1 MKKVFSLFAVLFA
14 VVAVSC
20 GPNDEPESPSDV
32 AVTSVSLS
40 QAAVTLEPGGTVS
53 LTAIVNPAN
62 ATNKSVTWS
71 SSNQVVA
78 TVDNGTVKA
87 LSQGTATITAT
98 SGDKKATCEVTVQI
112 PREARIR
119 EILMEFYNAMDG
131 PNWTQ
136 KENWGSNEPLN
147 KWQGVEYSSRMLSL
161 DFFYVGLKGNIP
173 EIIGELTELVSFK
186 IVEPGITGTLPQSF
200 SKLTNLEELVI
211 ENTAMT
217 SLPDFF
223 ARFARLVSVSIAGN
237 KNMSGPLPESL
248 GNSNRLVQLF
258 VFGNGFTG
266 TLPESWARHGDY
278 MNLSGNNLS
287 GAIPDAYLVGDN
299 LSKKLINVLLQDG
312 EGFDISSIDIP
323 GYWPKMS
330 VTDMITGNKFNFAD
344 VVKKNKYTVY
354 LEWAPWCPYSKVLM
368 PQLVDYYKKYHQD
381 GLEIIATVMNSEDGS
396 LWNNYDTQKQ
406 SIIDK
411 GYDTWYNFFFL
422 EMQEI
427 ELMTHPSSTPQA
439 EVYDSEGNTI
449 FSGFFRF
456 KDPAQGRYNHP
467 ASTELIPF
475 LETLFGP
482 AGEEEY
488 TSTDYS
494 KDGEVMTLQK
504 ATFGKGINLV
514 FMGDAYVDKD
524 MGKGGLY
531 ETLMR
536 QSMEEF
542 FKIEPYKTF
551 RDRFNV
557 YAVKVVSKN
566 GKTGVGYSTAL
577 GTAAT
582 YTSITAGNIDMCYEY
597 ALMVPGIKDD
607 KNLLIGVLVNSV
619 SVRGVTSMSDT
630 RQSGVA
636 FYGSSYNESDAFGVT
651 IRHEAGGHGFAF
663 LDDEYFNIQT
673 EPTADHIA
681 HRKSMYEKY
690 GWYANVDFTIDPA
703 KVKWSAFLTDERYK
717 DEVGIF
723 EGGSLYSKGAY
734 RPTIHSM
741 MNDNYEYF
749 NAPSRWAIYKR
760 IMELSGEEASF
771 EKFLEYD
778 AVNRE

>member
-1 MKKVFSLFAVLFA
+1 
-14 VVAVSC
+14 
-20 GPNDEPESPSDV
+20 
-32 AVTSVSLS
+32 
-40 QAAVTLEPGGTVS
+40 
-53 LTAIVNPAN
+53 
-62 ATNKSVTWS
+62 
-71 SSNQVVA
+71 
-78 TVDNGTVKA
+78 
-87 LSQGTATITAT
+87 
-98 SGDKKATCEVTVQI
+98 
-112 PREARIR
+112 
-119 EILMEFYNAMDG
+119 
-131 PNWTQ
+131 
-136 KENWGSNEPLN
+136 
-147 KWQGVEYSSRMLSL
+147 
-161 DFFYVGLKGNIP
+161 
-173 EIIGELTELVSFK
+173 
-186 IVEPGITGTLPQSF
+186 
-200 SKLTNLEELVI
+200 
-211 ENTAMT
+211 
-217 SLPDFF
+217 
-223 ARFARLVSVSIAGN
+223 
-237 KNMSGPLPESL
+237 
-248 GNSNRLVQLF
+248 
-258 VFGNGFTG
+258 
-266 TLPESWARHGDY
+266 
-278 MNLSGNNLS
+278 
-287 GAIPDAYLVGDN
+287 
-299 LSKKLINVLLQDG
+299 
-312 EGFDISSIDIP
+312 
-323 GYWPKMS
+323 
-330 VTDMITGNKFNFAD
+330 
-344 VVKKNKYTVY
+344 
-354 LEWAPWCPYSKVLM
+354 
-368 PQLVDYYKKYHQD
+368 
-381 GLEIIATVMNSEDGS
+381 
-396 LWNNYDTQKQ
+396 
-406 SIIDK
+406 
-411 GYDTWYNFFFL
+411 
-422 EMQEI
+422 
-427 ELMTHPSSTPQA
+427 
-439 EVYDSEGNTI
+439 
-449 FSGFFRF
+449 
-456 KDPAQGRYNHP
+456 
-467 ASTELIPF
+467 
-475 LETLFGP
+475 
-482 AGEEEY
+482 
-488 TSTDYS
+488 
-494 KDGEVMTLQK
+494 
-504 ATFGKGINLV
+504 
-514 FMGDAYVDKD
+514 
-524 MGKGGLY
+524 
-531 ETLMR
+531 MR